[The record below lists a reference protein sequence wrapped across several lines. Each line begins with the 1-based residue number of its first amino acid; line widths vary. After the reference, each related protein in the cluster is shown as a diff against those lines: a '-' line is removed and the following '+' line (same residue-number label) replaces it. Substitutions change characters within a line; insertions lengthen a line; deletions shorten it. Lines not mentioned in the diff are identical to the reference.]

1 MALQRD
7 SFAYISI
14 TSSWSVI
21 DTMMKGKM
29 PFITAEV
36 IYLIGAVCRT
46 RDSLRRS
53 LTIEKSSPT

>member
-1 MALQRD
+1 MALERD

-29 PFITAEV
+29 QFITAEV
-36 IYLIGAVCRT
+36 IYLIGAECRT
-46 RDSLRRS
+46 RDSLRS
-53 LTIEKSSPT
+53 GYGS